1 MEGGEYMA
9 ITLKAARVNAGM
21 TQATAAKE
29 IGVTADVI
37 SNWERGLSFPNVKN
51 IMAIEKAY
59 GIPYADIIFLPKD
72 INRHFWF

>member
-1 MEGGEYMA
+1 MA

-72 INRHFWF
+72 NVKTV